1 MATIGLGAD
10 TPTSRFISKEPDGPL
25 PKGAGK
31 YGLRAHQ
38 VGGQHGADGGADEA
52 LPGLLGGELNERRA
66 AEEEANEVGG
76 DVVDDDECHGEQEP
90 EDALVHVGHR
100 EAGLGEHHEQDHVRP
115 RVLPEL
121 VLVQPLLQAQDER
134 DRACTTPAQ
143 GRHHTV
149 WALNP
154 REETP

>member
-1 MATIGLGAD
+1 MLL
-10 TPTSRFISKEPDGPL
+10 S
-25 PKGAGK
+25 
-31 YGLRAHQ
+31 AHK

-52 LPGLLGGELNERRA
+52 LPGLLGGELDEGRA
-66 AEEEANEVGG
+66 AKEEADEVGG
-76 DVVDDDECHGEQEP
+76 DVVDDDEGHGEQEP

-134 DRACTTPAQ
+134 DRACTTTAHV
-143 GRHHTV
+143 RHHTG
-149 WALNP
+149 WALDP
-154 REETP
+154 GKEAS